1 MTSHANLIN
10 CLPICTCK
18 PANNVFF
25 RRDRAI
31 LCLVSWPVTVR
42 KAGDVR
48 TPVRVAEE
56 SNRLAER
63 GHPLCVCTLRR
74 GCDNTMECR
83 TKNVI
88 TPSSEEITCIHDD
101 SSGLK
106 DTMLSQLFAR
116 MQNETYYRLCRLK
129 LLCMGVLNLEP
140 TNIVLKKE
148 GKSAIVYARCVTVPP
163 HRDVR

>member
-10 CLPICTCK
+10 CLHICTCK

-25 RRDRAI
+25 RRDRAM

-42 KAGDVR
+42 KARDVR
-48 TPVRVAEE
+48 TPVGVAEE

-63 GHPLCVCTLRR
+63 GHPLCLRR

-88 TPSSEEITCIHDD
+88 TPSSKEITCIHDY

-116 MQNETYYRLCRLK
+116 MRNETYYWLCRLK

-140 TNIVLKKE
+140 TNIVLKKK
-148 GKSAIVYARCVTVPP
+148 GKSAIIYARCVTVLP
-163 HRDVR
+163 HCNV